1 MNSVDPLL
9 ESCFVQA
16 VEKEPRRR
24 TLVVLRL
31 PPGRLQRVVAWLL
44 LPLRVFMAERRLRRS
59 GAVIEGRFGCYPAAE
74 TPTFVYHLGS
84 AAARYA
90 ESNLIAA
97 TAVGTVDHLL
107 RRFLSWWTGCH
118 CSLGAVIIVG
128 TRGRN

>member
-1 MNSVDPLL
+1 MNSVNPLL

-16 VEKEPRRR
+16 VEAAPRRR

-31 PPGRLQRVVAWLL
+31 PPGRLRRVVAWLL
-44 LPLRVFMAERRLRRS
+44 LPLRVSAAERRLRRS
-59 GAVIEGRFGCYPAAE
+59 GAVVEGRFGCYPSAE
-74 TPTFVYHLGS
+74 TPTFVYHLDS

-97 TAVGTVDHLL
+97 TAARGVDRLL

-118 CSLGAVIIVG
+118 SSLGAVIIVG
-128 TRGRN
+128 TRGRD